1 MILISLTTI
10 PPRFNNIFEKLYNFY
25 NEQLLKPDK
34 IILNICYYYKRF
46 NNDTINI
53 DKMDYFYLK
62 LTEMNILIINY
73 SEDYGALTKLYPTII
88 FINENY
94 KNTFVDIIT
103 IDDDCTYKDDMIEL
117 LINYSI
123 KYNKTTVLGFFG
135 FNLGN
140 FNNVGIAYRPS
151 IENHCKKIDV
161 IGGVNGIYYNSSFFT
176 NIDLYTKY
184 INNLSF
190 EDYLC
195 DDEVSN
201 MYMKYINIDRII
213 INANTFKTID
223 RSAYATYA
231 LHKNN
236 VRNRQNNTLHNCI
249 NILQKIIL
257 N

>member
-1 MILISLTTI
+1 
-10 PPRFNNIFEKLYNFY
+10 
-25 NEQLLKPDK
+25 
-34 IILNICYYYKRF
+34 
-46 NNDTINI
+46 
-53 DKMDYFYLK
+53 
-62 LTEMNILIINY
+62 
-73 SEDYGALTKLYPTII
+73 
-88 FINENY
+88 
-94 KNTFVDIIT
+94 
-103 IDDDCTYKDDMIEL
+103 MIEL

-123 KYNKTTVLGFFG
+123 KYNKTTVLEFFS
-135 FNLGN
+135 FNLDN
-140 FNNVGIAYRPS
+140 YNNVGIAYHPS
-151 IENHCKKIDV
+151 IENHCKKIDI

-195 DDEVSN
+195 NDEVSN

-223 RSAYATYA
+223 TSAYAIYA

-249 NILQKIIL
+249 NILHKIIL